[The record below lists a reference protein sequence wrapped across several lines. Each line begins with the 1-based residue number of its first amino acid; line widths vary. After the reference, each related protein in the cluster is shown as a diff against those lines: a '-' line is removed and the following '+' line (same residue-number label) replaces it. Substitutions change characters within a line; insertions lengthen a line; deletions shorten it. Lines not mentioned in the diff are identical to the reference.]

1 MLQHYRMF
9 AAYNAWANA
18 LVYDAAAGLSDD
30 ERKRDLGAFFRS
42 VHATLNHVLYADR
55 VWMTR
60 FEGGDTGPVKL
71 DTILHDDFETLREDR
86 AREDRKIIAFIDG
99 MDEARI
105 AGTFSYQRG
114 DPPESHTDRFEKT
127 LAHFFNHQTHHR
139 GQAHAMLTMLGQ
151 PSLAIDLSY
160 FLRSE
165 GGRPFA

>member
-18 LVYDAAAGLSDD
+18 FVYEEAAELSDD

-55 VWMTR
+55 IWMTR
-60 FEGGDTGPVKL
+60 FAGADTGPVKL
-71 DTILHDDFETLREDR
+71 DTILHDDFAALRDDREREDLR
-86 AREDRKIIAFIDG
+86 IIAFVDG
-99 MDEARI
+99 MDAVRLE
-105 AGTFSYQRG
+105 GTFSYTRG
-114 DPPESHTDRFEKT
+114 TPPKDYTDRYQTT

-139 GQAHAMLTMLGQ
+139 GQVHAMLTMLGR
-151 PSLAIDLSY
+151 PSPAIDLLY

-165 GGRPFA
+165 DGRRFA